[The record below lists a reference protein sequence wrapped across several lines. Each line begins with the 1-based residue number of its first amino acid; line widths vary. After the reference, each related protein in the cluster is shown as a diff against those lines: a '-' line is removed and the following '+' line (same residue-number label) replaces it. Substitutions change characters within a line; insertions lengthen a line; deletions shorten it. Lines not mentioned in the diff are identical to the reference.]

1 MKTRQ
6 RVPSNDSSKSSFTPI
21 QAKSFQSRPFASE
34 SSAVLPTQS
43 TPDIQTQLEQAR
55 HFGYD
60 LSNISMSA
68 PNPVTIQPKL
78 TIGQPGDKY
87 EQEADQVASQ
97 VVNQINTPAP
107 QSSGQGQTVQRE
119 EMSKEEDKLDM
130 KPEIN
135 SIQRDEVPKEDEK
148 LDMKPEVNSIQRDE
162 MPKDDEKLQPKST
175 QEHDKAGASATPDLE
190 SSIQQSRGNGQPLG
204 DNIRT
209 PMEKAFGADFSGV
222 RVHADAQSDQLN
234 QSIQARAF
242 TTGQDVFFRQGA
254 YNPGSSDGQELLAH
268 ELTHVV
274 QQNGSAVQQKQQEQ
288 Q

>member
-34 SSAVLPTQS
+34 ASSVPPTQS

-97 VVNQINTPAP
+97 VVNQIN
-107 QSSGQGQTVQRE
+107 
-119 EMSKEEDKLDM
+119 
-130 KPEIN
+130 
-135 SIQRDEVPKEDEK
+135 
-148 LDMKPEVNSIQRDE
+148 
-162 MPKDDEKLQPKST
+162 
-175 QEHDKAGASATPDLE
+175 
-190 SSIQQSRGNGQPLG
+190 
-204 DNIRT
+204 
-209 PMEKAFGADFSGV
+209 
-222 RVHADAQSDQLN
+222 
-234 QSIQARAF
+234 
-242 TTGQDVFFRQGA
+242 
-254 YNPGSSDGQELLAH
+254 
-268 ELTHVV
+268 
-274 QQNGSAVQQKQQEQ
+274 
-288 Q
+288 